1 MNKSLID
8 KALDA
13 KEQIKGIHYS
23 FARARLLSLCLNI
36 VVKQVKQLQNIIIAM
51 QR

>member
-1 MNKSLID
+1 MKSYLID

-23 FARARLLSLCLNI
+23 FARAKLDNLCLNI
-36 VVKQVKQLQNIIIAM
+36 VIKQVKQLQNIKIAM